1 MEISN
6 RIKVS
11 KEATDKMKQLKT
23 KLKTGP
29 LYSIARMGLMYSL
42 SDTTPPQKEF
52 YKEDGMDFNKTTF
65 FGDDYYT
72 YMTLLEEYGL
82 YTKPSADKKS
92 TKTDKLSPKQTT
104 SYLIAHTN
112 RGIVKLSNRI
122 KNQED
127 LLELIKEQNI

>member
-1 MEISN
+1 MNISN

-11 KEATDKMKQLKT
+11 KEATDKMKQLKA
-23 KLKTGP
+23 KLKSGP

-42 SDTTPPQKEF
+42 ADEMPPQKE
-52 YKEDGMDFNKTTF
+52 YYQEDGMDFNKTTF

-82 YTKPSADKKS
+82 YTKPTDSRKS
-92 TKTDKLSPKQTT
+92 EITDELGPKQLT
-104 SYLIAHTN
+104 SYLAAHTN

-122 KNQED
+122 KGQED
-127 LLELIKEQNI
+127 LLDLVKEQNL

>member
-1 MEISN
+1 MNISN

-42 SDTTPPQKEF
+42 SDDMPPQKE
-52 YKEDGMDFNKTTF
+52 YYLEDGMDFNKTTF

-82 YTKPSADKKS
+82 YTKPTDSNKS
-92 TKTDKLSPKQTT
+92 EITDELGPKQLT
-104 SYLIAHTN
+104 SYLVAHTN

-122 KNQED
+122 KGQED
-127 LLELIKEQNI
+127 LLDLVKEQNL